1 MRITV
6 DIPEQVL
13 DDLLSLTGD
22 TKRSPAV
29 AKAVETYVRREKLRE
44 FGRLIRQ
51 GEFED
56 AFPVGYDPDQPT
68 QWVAEEQAPYGQ
80 KSAPSPA
87 RPAAQPSAQPSAPQP
102 PAPPAGPDADGSR

>member
-13 DDLLSLTGD
+13 DDLLLLTGD

-29 AKAVETYVRREKLRE
+29 AKAVEIYVRREKLRE

-56 AFPVGYDPDQPT
+56 AFPAGYDPDHPELL
-68 QWVAEEQAPYGQ
+68 VAEDPVPYG
-80 KSAPSPA
+80 KKTSSTPD
-87 RPAAQPSAQPSAPQP
+87 
-102 PAPPAGPDADGSR
+102 GPR

>member
-6 DIPEQVL
+6 DLSEP
-13 DDLLSLTGD
+13 LLESLLEATGD

-29 AKAVETYVRREKLRE
+29 AKAVEAFVRRHRLRE

-56 AFPVGYDPDQPT
+56 AFPEGYDPDRPGLLA
-68 QWVAEEQAPYGQ
+68 AEKPAVYGKADQ
-80 KSAPSPA
+80 SPSTDGA
-87 RPAAQPSAQPSAPQP
+87 R
-102 PAPPAGPDADGSR
+102 

>member
-13 DDLLSLTGD
+13 DDLLLLTGD

-56 AFPVGYDPDQPT
+56 AFPVGYDPDHPELL
-68 QWVAEEQAPYGQ
+68 VAEDQAPYGK
-80 KSAPSPA
+80 KSSPSPD
-87 RPAAQPSAQPSAPQP
+87 
-102 PAPPAGPDADGSR
+102 GPR

>member
-13 DDLLSLTGD
+13 DDLLLLTGD

-56 AFPVGYDPDQPT
+56 AFPVGYDPDQPG
-68 QWVAEEQAPYGQ
+68 QLVAEEQEPYGQ
-80 KSAPSPA
+80 KPPKL
-87 RPAAQPSAQPSAPQP
+87 PPVQPT
-102 PAPPAGPDADGSR
+102 PPAGPAAHGPR

>member
-13 DDLLSLTGD
+13 DDLLLLTGD

-29 AKAVETYVRREKLRE
+29 AKAVEIYVRREKLRE

-56 AFPVGYDPDQPT
+56 VFPVGYNPDQPA
-68 QWVAEEQAPYGQ
+68 QWVAEDQAPYGQ

-87 RPAAQPSAQPSAPQP
+87 RPAAQPSEPQP
-102 PAPPAGPDADGSR
+102 PAPPAGPDADGPR

>member
-13 DDLLSLTGD
+13 DDLLLLTGD

-56 AFPVGYDPDQPT
+56 AFPAGYDPDRPGQL
-68 QWVAEEQAPYGQ
+68 VAEEQTPYGQ
-80 KSAPSPA
+80 KSAPS
-87 RPAAQPSAQPSAPQP
+87 SAQPQPKPKRQP
-102 PAPPAGPDADGSR
+102 PASPAGPDPDGSR

>member
-6 DIPEQVL
+6 DIPKQIL
-13 DDLLSLTGD
+13 DDLLRLTGD

-29 AKAVETYVRREKLRE
+29 AKAVEIYVRREKLRE

-56 AFPVGYDPDQPT
+56 AFPVGYDPDHPELM
-68 QWVAEEQAPYGQ
+68 VAEDQAPYGQ
-80 KSAPSPA
+80 KPAPS
-87 RPAAQPSAQPSAPQP
+87 SD
-102 PAPPAGPDADGSR
+102 GPR

>member
-13 DDLLSLTGD
+13 DDLLLLTGD

-56 AFPVGYDPDQPT
+56 AFPVGYDPDQPARLA
-68 QWVAEEQAPYGQ
+68 AEEQSPYGQ
-80 KSAPSPA
+80 KLDAPSA
-87 RPAAQPSAQPSAPQP
+87 SLP
-102 PAPPAGPDADGSR
+102 PIPPKPDTDGPR